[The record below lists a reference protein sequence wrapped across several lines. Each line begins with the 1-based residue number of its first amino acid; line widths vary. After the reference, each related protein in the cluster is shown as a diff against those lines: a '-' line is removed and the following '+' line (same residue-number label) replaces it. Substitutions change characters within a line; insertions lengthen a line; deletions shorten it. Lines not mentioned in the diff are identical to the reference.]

1 MFQFKFTCP
10 QCHHE
15 VTADESMCG
24 SVAEC
29 PFCAKGI
36 VVPRVNKTRDVVST
50 GKNLRLRDGASEPSE
65 DPSATSILFAS
76 DERASAT
83 TYARGSEDKK
93 PFGGIRRLVGTYPD
107 PVTPKEQV
115 PYSRP
120 SQAAAR
126 NGSDSRHE
134 TLPSS
139 SRDEE
144 RYIRNDFWMGFATG
158 PIGVLCAT
166 FIDKRKGFWA
176 AFFGWWTICHVIII
190 LVTTRYTILVTS
202 IARKGEVFE
211 AIRWPLCIICV
222 SLICAVFGYV
232 KGRKGTWDK
241 TV

>member
-15 VTADESMCG
+15 VMADESMCG

-93 PFGGIRRLVGTYPD
+93 PFGGIRRPVGTYPD

-126 NGSDSRHE
+126 NGSDSRQASVVVLSSTVTDLLGFQPLSNV
-134 TLPSS
+134 TLGCFGRATTLNVESLVMLLHSDFLFSVDSVQICKLIESPSFQLRS
-139 SRDEE
+139 D
-144 RYIRNDFWMGFATG
+144 
-158 PIGVLCAT
+158 
-166 FIDKRKGFWA
+166 
-176 AFFGWWTICHVIII
+176 
-190 LVTTRYTILVTS
+190 
-202 IARKGEVFE
+202 
-211 AIRWPLCIICV
+211 
-222 SLICAVFGYV
+222 
-232 KGRKGTWDK
+232 
-241 TV
+241 